1 MRLPKSPEE
10 LVRTIVELA
19 HTKKAEN
26 VVSMNLRG
34 LTSACDFFV
43 ICEGGS
49 DVHVKAIADAVI
61 EGTKKSKDRPWHVEG
76 YDGRRWILIDYVDV
90 VVHVFTRDAR
100 GFYQLERLWGDADI
114 TEYEDEG
121 VTQAAGGP
129 A

>member
-1 MRLPKSPEE
+1 MARSGER
-10 LVRTIVELA
+10 LVREVVEFA
-19 HTKKAEN
+19 HSKKAEN
-26 VVSMNLRG
+26 VVSMDLRG

-61 EGTKKSKDRPWHVEG
+61 DGTKKADDRPWHVEG

-90 VVHVFTRDAR
+90 VVHIFTHDAR
-100 GFYQLERLWGDADI
+100 DFYQLERLWGDAGI

-121 VTQAAGGP
+121 VKQPTGGD